1 MAATYRLDPERRLM
15 MVTLSGRVTGGDLD
29 AFTEE
34 VKRDAAH
41 DPSWPALVDASE
53 LNPAGLS
60 TQVLRTRAAVPRR
73 NPTRVAIV
81 APADVVFGL
90 ARMFQM
96 MSEGRGN
103 HIEVFRGMDDALA
116 WLASDNG
123 AA

>member
-1 MAATYRLDPERRLM
+1 MAATYRLDAELRLM
-15 MVTLSGRVTGGDLD
+15 RVTLQGRVTGDELD
-29 AFTEE
+29 AFTQT
-34 VKRDAAH
+34 VKHDPAY

-60 TQVLRTRAAVPRR
+60 TQVLRARAAVPRR

-103 HIEVFRGMDDALA
+103 DIEVFRGMREAMA
-116 WLASDNG
+116 WLAPGNG

>member
-1 MAATYRLDPERRLM
+1 MAANYRIDPERRLM
-15 MVTLSGRVTGGDLD
+15 MITLAGRVTGDELD
-29 AFTEE
+29 AFSER
-34 VKRDAAH
+34 VRH
-41 DPSWPALVDASE
+41 DPAYDPAWAALVDASE
-53 LNPAGLS
+53 MNPAGLS
-60 TQVLRTRAAVPRR
+60 TQALRARAAVPRR

-116 WLASDNG
+116 WLAEGNG